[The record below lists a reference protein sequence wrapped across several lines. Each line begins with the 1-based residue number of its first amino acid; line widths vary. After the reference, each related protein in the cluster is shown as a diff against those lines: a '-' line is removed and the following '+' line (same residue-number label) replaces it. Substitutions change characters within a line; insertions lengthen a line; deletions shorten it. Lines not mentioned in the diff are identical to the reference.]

1 MAITVLLEA
10 KAKPGTGNDFLAI
23 LKEILPDTRNYNGCI
38 QNDVY
43 RSQENPDTLVIH
55 GTWESTEKYETYLA
69 WRKETGVFDSF
80 VEGLVA
86 PPSLCY
92 FELTDA

>member
-1 MAITVLLEA
+1 MAATIFLEFT
-10 KAKPGTGNDFLAI
+10 AKPGGGGDMLAA

-55 GTWESTEKYETYLA
+55 GTWESKEKYETYLA

>member
-10 KAKPGTGNDFLAI
+10 KAKSGTGNDFLAI

>member
-1 MAITVLLEA
+1 MAATIFLEFT
-10 KAKPGTGNDFLAI
+10 AKPGGGGDMLAA

-55 GTWESTEKYETYLA
+55 GTWESKEKYEMYLA

-86 PPSLCY
+86 PPSLRY

>member
-1 MAITVLLEA
+1 MAITIFLEFTA
-10 KAKPGTGNDFLAI
+10 KADGGGDMLAV
-23 LKEILPDTRNYNGCI
+23 LKEILPDTRSYDGCI

-55 GTWESTEKYETYLA
+55 GTWENQGHYETYLN
-69 WRKETGVFDSF
+69 WRKESGVFDSF

-86 PPSLCY
+86 PPSLRY